1 MDFFTSEIEI
11 IIACFSIVI
20 GFFFSIVMT
29 GKNNK
34 LKAENR
40 TLNLKLKNMRSE
52 LADFSKN
59 NLVKSRGKNIQT
71 GTEAAGITMNF

>member
-52 LADFSKN
+52 VTDFSKS
-59 NLVKSRGKNIQT
+59 NLVNSRAKNIQT
-71 GTEAAGITMNF
+71 GTEPAGITMNF

>member
-11 IIACFSIVI
+11 IIACFSIVV
-20 GFFFSIVMT
+20 GFLFSIIMT

-40 TLNLKLKNMRSE
+40 TLNIKLKNMRSE